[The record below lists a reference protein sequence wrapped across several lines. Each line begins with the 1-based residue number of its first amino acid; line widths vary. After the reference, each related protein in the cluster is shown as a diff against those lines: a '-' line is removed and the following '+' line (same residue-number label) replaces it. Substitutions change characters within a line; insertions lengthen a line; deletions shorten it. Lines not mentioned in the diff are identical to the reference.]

1 MNSDIAA
8 SGLVAPIV
16 GHVGDGNFHVLPLID
31 FSNPTE
37 VERGYAFVERLVKR
51 ALAHDG
57 TSTGEHGIGQS
68 NRKYLTLEFDSAAL
82 ATMRAVKRAIDPDN
96 IMNPGKVLPDF

>member
-1 MNSDIAA
+1 M
-8 SGLVAPIV
+8 APIV

-31 FSNPTE
+31 FTNAAE

-68 NRKYLTLEFDSAAL
+68 NRRYMALEFDRAAL
-82 ATMRAVKRAIDPDN
+82 ELMRAVKRAIDPDN
-96 IMNPGKVLPDF
+96 IMNPGKALPDF

>member
-1 MNSDIAA
+1 M
-8 SGLVAPIV
+8 APIV

-31 FSNPTE
+31 FSNPAE

-68 NRKYLTLEFDSAAL
+68 NRRTWRWNSIPARSNDARRQARHRPGQHHESQARRCRIFRRRAL
-82 ATMRAVKRAIDPDN
+82 P
-96 IMNPGKVLPDF
+96 

>member
-1 MNSDIAA
+1 
-8 SGLVAPIV
+8 
-16 GHVGDGNFHVLPLID
+16 VGDGNFHVLPLID
-31 FSNPTE
+31 FSNPAE

-68 NRKYLTLEFDSAAL
+68 NRQYLALEFDRAAIGM
-82 ATMRAVKRAIDPDN
+82 MRALKRAIDPDN
-96 IMNPGKVLPDF
+96 IMNPGKVLADF